1 MLEIL
6 DHPNPDIWIESIT
19 LLSEITD
26 EETLNEKPQLAL
38 TIDILTKNEIWNF
51 LARLIVNLND
61 DEEEER
67 KLLFKCLTFIENLMD
82 QQAST
87 FSNKLMSI
95 DTFID
100 WLLDFLKFGDVKSEN
115 YL

>member
-38 TIDILTKNEIWNF
+38 TIDILIKNEIWNF

-82 QQAST
+82 Q
-87 FSNKLMSI
+87 
-95 DTFID
+95 
-100 WLLDFLKFGDVKSEN
+100 
-115 YL
+115 

>member
-82 QQAST
+82 Q
-87 FSNKLMSI
+87 
-95 DTFID
+95 
-100 WLLDFLKFGDVKSEN
+100 
-115 YL
+115 